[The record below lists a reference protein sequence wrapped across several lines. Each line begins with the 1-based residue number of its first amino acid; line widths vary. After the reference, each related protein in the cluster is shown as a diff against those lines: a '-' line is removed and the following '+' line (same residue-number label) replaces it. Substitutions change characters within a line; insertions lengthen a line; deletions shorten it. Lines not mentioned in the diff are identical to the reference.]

1 MLLKKNKTF
10 CPKQKVL
17 TVTMF
22 PLGNKLMIIE
32 IIVKE

>member
-1 MLLKKNKTF
+1 MLLKKKKNF

-17 TVTMF
+17 KMTMF
-22 PLGNKLMIIE
+22 PLENKLTIIE

>member
-1 MLLKKNKTF
+1 MLLKKKTTF

-17 TVTMF
+17 KMTMF
-22 PLGNKLMIIE
+22 PLENKLTIIE